1 MFRSY
6 MCDTCFPKH
15 FWVPSNIV
23 KYDSKKNLS
32 LLLEDYHL
40 ACRMRRGAG
49 GGGDDD
55 LFIIKFLPI
64 YLADSARA

>member
-49 GGGDDD
+49 GGDDD
-55 LFIIKFLPI
+55 LFIIKSSPFT
-64 YLADSARA
+64 